1 MFLKENQEVLSVGN
15 IRITPQLR
23 PEGVFFLV
31 FLGDDQEAIL
41 PMDEVV
47 KLFDRQGVVFQVW
60 SRIIRGILGSN
71 VPEEIKECFRKL
83 ITVAVC
89 PPVRVNTPPMRRR
102 GGRKR

>member
-1 MFLKENQEVLSVGN
+1 MFLKESQGVLSVGN
-15 IRITPQLR
+15 IRITPQPR

-60 SRIIRGILGSN
+60 SRIIRGILDSN

-83 ITVAVC
+83 ITVAVY
-89 PPVRVNTPPMRRR
+89 PPVRVSTPPMRRR